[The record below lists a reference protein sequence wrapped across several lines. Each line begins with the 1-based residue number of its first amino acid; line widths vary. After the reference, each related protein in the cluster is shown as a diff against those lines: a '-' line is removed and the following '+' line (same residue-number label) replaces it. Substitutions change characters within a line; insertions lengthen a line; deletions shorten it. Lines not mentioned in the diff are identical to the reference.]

1 MYHTKSLKYEPD
13 ARTNDFIDKNID
25 EKLSKT
31 FELENSIKDCEDK
44 ISALDAKIVCCNQL
58 Q

>member
-13 ARTNDFIDKNID
+13 ARTNEFLDKNIE
-25 EKLSKT
+25 EKLDKT
-31 FELENSIKDCEDK
+31 LKLENSIKDCVDK
-44 ISALDAKIVCCNQL
+44 ISALDDKIVCYNKL